1 MICPCCGG
9 VTKVVDSRAN
19 KDTVVRRRQCLS
31 CNKLIKTKEIIITDK
46 EYRQVENDYL
56 KELKSLKEN
65 VAWADLTK

>member
-1 MICPCCGG
+1 MICPFCGG
-9 VTKVVDSRAN
+9 MLKVSDSRSN
-19 KDTVVRRRQCLS
+19 GDTVVRRRQCLS

-65 VAWADLTK
+65 VEWADLTK